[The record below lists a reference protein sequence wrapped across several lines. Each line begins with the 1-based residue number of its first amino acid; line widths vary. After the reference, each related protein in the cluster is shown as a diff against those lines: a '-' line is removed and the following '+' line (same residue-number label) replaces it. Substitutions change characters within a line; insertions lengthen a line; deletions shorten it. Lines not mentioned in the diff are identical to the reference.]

1 MATLVLLKF
10 DTPDGAERSLDLS
23 ERLQK
28 QKLWKSMMRQ
38 PSPGPRARRDRRRTR
53 SCISGRSAVPSTAPF
68 GGCYSG
74 LCFSSRSLGVAV
86 GAGMGGLSGHLGYC
100 GIDDDFIRQVRTKVT
115 EGTSGLFLLLG
126 TVTTDKVVEAPSSL
140 HRISRSSGPTS
151 RMSRSKGS
159 KRRSPNSVHGPKP

>member
-28 QKLWKSMMRQ
+28 QKLLEIDDAATVTWPEGKKRPKTRQ
-38 PSPGPRARRDRRRTR
+38 IMHLGTIGGALD
-53 SCISGRSAVPSTAPF
+53 GAFWGLLLGFMFFEPF
-68 GGCYSG
+68 LG
-74 LCFSSRSLGVAV
+74 LAV

-126 TVTTDKVVEAPSSL
+126 TVTTDKVVEAFKSAPHFEIIGTNL
-140 HRISRSSGPTS
+140 THEQEQRLKETFA
-151 RMSRSKGS
+151 
-159 KRRSPNSVHGPKP
+159 